1 MVARK
6 SVIVLEEKL
15 AITVTDE
22 EIGYIAMHLG
32 AAMERLKT
40 VHAGKLRALIVCGGG
55 CATAYM
61 LVSRIQAEFPEIN
74 VIEVCSMLEL
84 SEKEAPGNKSG
95 FHHFFRVIGKHGHTL
110 PACKPAAE

>member
-1 MVARK
+1 MNVQK
-6 SVIVLEEKL
+6 KL
-15 AITVTDE
+15 DITVTDE

-55 CATAYM
+55 CATAYL
-61 LVSRIQAEFPEIN
+61 LVSRIHAEFPEID

-84 SEKEAPGNKSG
+84 SKEKLMATNPDFIISSVSLENIAIPYS
-95 FHHFFRVIGKHGHTL
+95 
-110 PACKPAAE
+110 C